1 MVKRV
6 ILRGEAHYVLKHR
19 LELAIPLEV
28 REVEGKTYIRV
39 WPRLAPLARKYQH
52 TYQGELFSDEAIRF
66 LVEGGTPY
74 LNKKGYQVDPTI
86 ERREHI
92 LFGDAKERPI
102 PKGIEV
108 VPLSEE
114 IIAENENLTEY
125 DLVATLAAGVVAY
138 VVIEDGKIVSIAA
151 TNEPMFVGIYAVEIG
166 VETAP
171 LYQGK
176 GYATACVCALTNHLT
191 KEEIK
196 TEAHIEY
203 DNPASL
209 RVFERAGYTKAGRAY
224 YLVGERS

>member
-1 MVKRV
+1 MV
-6 ILRGEAHYVLKHR
+6 ILRDEARFVLKNK
-19 LELAIPLEV
+19 LEMAIPLEV
-28 REVEGKTYIRV
+28 WEVEGDLTVRV
-39 WPRLAPLARKYQH
+39 WPRLASLARKYQR

-74 LNKKGYQVDPTI
+74 LNKKGYQIDPMV

-92 LFGDAKERPI
+92 LFGDGKEHPI
-102 PKGIEV
+102 PEGIEV
-108 VPLSEE
+108 LCLRAE
-114 IIAENENLTEY
+114 IVAKYENLTEY
-125 DLVATLAAGVVAY
+125 DLSATLAAGVLAY
-138 VVIEDGKIVSIAA
+138 VVIEGGKIVSIAA
-151 TNEPMFVGIYAVEIG
+151 TNEPIFDGIYAVEIG

-176 GYATACVCALTNHLT
+176 GYATACVIALGNHLT

-209 RVFERAGYTKAGRAY
+209 AAFERAGYTKAGRVY

>member
-19 LELAIPLEV
+19 LEMAIPLEV
-28 REVEGKTYIRV
+28 WEVEGDLTIRV
-39 WPRLAPLARKYQH
+39 WPRLASLARKYQH
-52 TYQGELFSDEAIRF
+52 IYRGELFSDEAIRF

-74 LNKKGYQVDPTI
+74 LNKKGYQVDPMV

-92 LFGDAKERPI
+92 LFGDAKGHPI
-102 PKGIEV
+102 PLGIEA
-108 VPLSEE
+108 VPLTEE
-114 IIAENENLTEY
+114 VIAKNENLTEY
-125 DLVATLAAGVVAY
+125 DLAATLAAGVVAY

-151 TNEPMFVGIYAVEIG
+151 TNEPIFVGIYAVEIG

-176 GYATACVCALTNHLT
+176 GYATACVIALGNHLT

-203 DNPASL
+203 NNAASL
-209 RVFERAGYTKAGRAY
+209 AVFESAGYTKAGRVY